1 MPAAKPAEIVHCA
14 TPDVVFTGIT
24 VQPEM
29 GFPLLKN
36 AMLPENGTG
45 EVLEAETVALTVTDW
60 FTVGEVGETS
70 VGAPTVVESAVTL
83 CVRLLLLVK

>member
-1 MPAAKPAEIVHCA
+1 
-14 TPDVVFTGIT
+14 
-24 VQPEM
+24 
-29 GFPLLKN
+29 
-36 AMLPENGTG
+36 MLPENGTG